1 MSSPY
6 FRHADRAGSSP
17 RRLMNVAMKKNTQ
30 RIIAGLL
37 VFLMI
42 ATLLV
47 GIFANTNSSSGS
59 LPAPGASASPLI

>member
-1 MSSPY
+1 
-6 FRHADRAGSSP
+6 
-17 RRLMNVAMKKNTQ
+17 MKKNTQ

-47 GIFANTNSSSGS
+47 GVFANTNSGSGS
-59 LPAPGASASPLI
+59 LPTSSASTTQLV